1 MIYTPDG
8 YKIIKIQAYESEEFI
23 LKVFGSW
30 SGGYTKGDSWR
41 VNSGI
46 TAIEEDEDVY
56 IVYGNSRSRY
66 VLSKTHN
73 SITSYNTRVLTD
85 MIEELCSYGHNVE
98 IISIEDA
105 IAITGA

>member
-30 SGGYTKGDSWR
+30 SGEGDSWR

-46 TAIEEDEDVY
+46 TAIEEDEDAY

-73 SITSYNTRVLTD
+73 SITSYNNRVLTD